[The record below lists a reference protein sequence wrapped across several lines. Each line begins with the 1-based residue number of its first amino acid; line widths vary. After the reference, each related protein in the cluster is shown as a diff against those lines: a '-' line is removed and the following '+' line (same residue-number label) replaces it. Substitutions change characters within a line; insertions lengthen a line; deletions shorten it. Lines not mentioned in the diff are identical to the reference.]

1 MANTPKKPTRAELDR
16 AAERLLNHYRH
27 RENVTGADVGYIWK
41 NGKKTKELG
50 IRIHVTHK
58 MPLSELEST
67 QVFPDEFEGLPLDV
81 IAGDYKPG
89 LTSPEAAERS
99 SLPILLGGIS
109 CGPIHQGAGTL
120 GAMVIDEVTG
130 QPSILSNWH
139 VLAGPHGVPGAP
151 ITQAATLDG
160 GDPSRD
166 VVAELGRSILDIDGD
181 AALAPLNGTRPWLP
195 LINGAYDQVTS
206 IRDPRLGETLTKA
219 GRTTGTTEAV
229 VDGEGLYRITY
240 EVTPGRFEAR
250 TIRGF
255 KLVTLQPGNPNDVEL
270 SGPGDSGSLWYHQN
284 SKSAVGL
291 HFAGETNPAPGQ
303 EHAIACNMTAVQRR
317 LQFRIATIDDLLEAA
332 AQPAMPQ
339 AGSSTSA
346 AQYTPHP
353 DWPEPSWPWGPYPID
368 GPWGPWPFPRPRGP
382 IGPFGPYGPW
392 GPRDPRGP
400 LSDRGT
406 AFRSHVDFG
415 EMRDFGRGVTGVP
428 AFTQRAGPERTT
440 ALRQVSVYSDI
451 WPALQAALIA
461 YGYTK
466 AGSYTPQ
473 TPTSVLAA
481 HGNPGTVLRIVI
493 EQSNMFWNDGVR
505 LHSADLRHLPRFID
519 VLYVLAQAYEQL
531 GFVVVA

>member
-1 MANTPKKPTRAELDR
+1 MW
-16 AAERLLNHYRH
+16 
-27 RENVTGADVGYIWK
+27 AD
-41 NGKKTKELG
+41 
-50 IRIHVTHK
+50 
-58 MPLSELEST
+58 P
-67 QVFPDEFEGLPLDV
+67 
-81 IAGDYKPG
+81 
-89 LTSPEAAERS
+89 
-99 SLPILLGGIS
+99 
-109 CGPIHQGAGTL
+109 QGAGTL

-139 VLAGPHGVPGAP
+139 VLAGPHGIPGAP

-181 AALAPLNGTRPWLP
+181 AALAPLNGARPWLP

-206 IRDPRLGETLTKA
+206 IRDSRLGETLTKA

-240 EVTPGRFEAR
+240 EVAPGRFEAR

-255 KLVTLQPGNPNDVEL
+255 KLVPQEPGNPNDVEL

-317 LQFRIATIDDLLEAA
+317 LQFRIATVDDLLETAA
-332 AQPAMPQ
+332 RPTMPQ
-339 AGSSTSA
+339 GGLSTSG

-353 DWPEPSWPWGPYPID
+353 DWPLPTLPWGPYPID
-368 GPWGPWPFPRPRGP
+368 GPWGPWPFPRPPQGP

-392 GPRDPRGP
+392 GPLFERGAPFRRRSDPRD
-400 LSDRGT
+400 L
-406 AFRSHVDFG
+406 
-415 EMRDFGRGVTGVP
+415 RDSGGGFTGVP
-428 AFTQRAGPERTT
+428 SFAQRNASEYTT
-440 ALRQVSVYSDI
+440 AIQRVSVQNDI

-461 YGYTK
+461 YGYTQ
-466 AGSYTPQ
+466 AGSCTPQ
-473 TPTSVLAA
+473 TQTSVLAA
-481 HGNPGTVLRIVI
+481 VGNPGTVLRIVI
-493 EQSNMFWNDGVR
+493 EQSNVFWNDGIR
-505 LHSADLRHLPRFID
+505 LHSDDLRHLPRFIN
-519 VLYVLAQAYEQL
+519 VLYVLAQAYEHL
-531 GFVVVA
+531 GYEVVA